1 MKEVYLSQIK
11 NWWLKD
17 VYQLID
23 WMLDN
28 KKLTIINDYSSTKM
42 EYHISDID
50 TDLIDFLQHFK
61 HHELCTNN

>member
-1 MKEVYLSQIK
+1 MKEVNLSEIT

-28 KKLTIINDYSSTKM
+28 KKLTIINDYSEQKTQYK
-42 EYHISDID
+42 ISDID
-50 TDLIDFLQHFK
+50 TDLINYLQNFK
-61 HHELCTNN
+61 HHV